1 MDSGN
6 SSTRPPEAG
15 PGEAAGLAPGSAT
28 ESATGSATNRPPPTT
43 PPAPPTGTSEPRW
56 SAGIVNH
63 GSYDELEICLATLA
77 RQDAPATSIAVY
89 DTGEDPPRLEGLR
102 RAHPGVDFELGPNRG
117 YAGGANRVLERLRPE
132 AASIGFVLLL
142 NPDVELEPDFA
153 ARLIAAMVARPGVA
167 IATGKLLRP
176 DRSTIDSA
184 GIVFPRHRRPRDRGS
199 EQPDRGQY
207 DRTELVDA
215 ASGAAMMLRVEATAE
230 LRLEGELF
238 DEDFFAYH
246 EDTDLCWRA
255 RRLGW
260 SILYEPRAVA
270 LHRRGWQRARRAEM
284 PIAIRRHSFKNH
296 YLQLVKNETAAGL
309 LRNLPWILGWEVLR
323 LGFVV
328 LRDRPLGRAYLEAGR
343 ALPGAWRKRRLVR
356 ERARRR
362 AAREG
367 PAGGVNR
374 R

>member
-1 MDSGN
+1 MDSGT
-6 SSTRPPEAG
+6 SSIPPDKGGA
-15 PGEAAGLAPGSAT
+15 GEAAGSGLRLGS
-28 ESATGSATNRPPPTT
+28 ESATDRPPPGP
-43 PPAPPTGTSEPRW
+43 PPALPTGTSGPRW

-63 GSYDELEICLATLA
+63 GSYDELEVCLATLA
-77 RQDAPATSIAVY
+77 RQDVTPVSIAVY
-89 DTGEDPPRLEGLR
+89 DTGEDPQRLEGLR

-117 YAGGANRVLERLRPE
+117 YAGGANRVVERLRPS
-132 AASIGFVLLL
+132 AASIEFVLLL

-153 ARLIAAMVARPGVA
+153 DRLIEAMVARPRVA

-199 EQPDRGQY
+199 EQLDRGQY
-207 DRTELVDA
+207 DRVELVDA
-215 ASGAAMMLRVEATAE
+215 ASGAAMMLRVEATAD

-296 YLQLVKNETAAGL
+296 YLQLVKNETAGGL
-309 LRNLPWILGWEVLR
+309 LRNLPWILGWEILR

-328 LRDRPLGRAYLEAGR
+328 LRDRPMGRAYLEAGR

-356 ERARRR
+356 ERARRH
-362 AAREG
+362 AARERA
-367 PAGGVNR
+367 AGDVSR